1 MAPTENAL
9 SMDSAEQRIVAF
21 TAGSHGL
28 VHTYELSIPILLT
41 VWVGEFSTTAA
52 VLGLVVTVGYGLFGV
67 GALPGGILVDRFGSK
82 PLILACLG
90 GMAGS
95 FLLVSLAPNLLTL
108 ALAIAVWGSLRASI
122 TRRGCRCSR
131 SRSISAG
138 LRARLP
144 RDRGNLG
151 IALGPLATALL
162 LLAFDWRIVTAALTV
177 PAAVVAAYGLT
188 VDIDDALPDT
198 ENAVSDGDIDGDRG
212 SGANGAASLSTIAD
226 DTRVLLAGGF
236 LIVFVFVTF
245 SGLYYRTF
253 LTFLPD
259 LLGDVLGGLIDIQ
272 LIDPESPYAEGVRR
286 GTISVRRRSHGR
298 RTRGS
303 TSAGGS
309 PIAPPPERAL
319 MVLMGILTVLALL
332 FVPASETIVTFIAV
346 SLLLGVV
353 LFTVQPLSRRRRSRP
368 TLRAR
373 RAGSRSATRTS
384 GSSVSARWALRS
396 RGRSSPERD
405 HESSFSSSRVS
416 RPSAPSP
423 RPESLGS
430 RRGRTDGRNA
440 DNPERFVFG
449 RVFRAVATG
458 PLRSCASLPRG
469 PQRL

>member
-1 MAPTENAL
+1 MVRDSDTHGGEEIDRRLADGWKGCSQRISRRRRLAATPAATPGPMAPHGERAFNGFCRA
-9 SMDSAEQRIVAF
+9 RIVAF

-138 LRARLP
+138 LRSATTGS
-144 RDRGNLG
+144 GNLG

-198 ENAVSDGDIDGDRG
+198 ENAVSDGDIDGDG
-212 SGANGAASLSTIAD
+212 GAA
-226 DTRVLLAGGF
+226 
-236 LIVFVFVTF
+236 
-245 SGLYYRTF
+245 RTER
-253 LTFLPD
+253 P
-259 LLGDVLGGLIDIQ
+259 
-272 LIDPESPYAEGVRR
+272 RC
-286 GTISVRRRSHGR
+286 RRSPT
-298 RTRGS
+298 TR
-303 TSAGGS
+303 ACCS
-309 PIAPPPERAL
+309 PA
-319 MVLMGILTVLALL
+319 
-332 FVPASETIVTFIAV
+332 AS
-346 SLLLGVV
+346 
-353 LFTVQPLSRRRRSRP
+353 
-368 TLRAR
+368 
-373 RAGSRSATRTS
+373 
-384 GSSVSARWALRS
+384 
-396 RGRSSPERD
+396 
-405 HESSFSSSRVS
+405 
-416 RPSAPSP
+416 
-423 RPESLGS
+423 
-430 RRGRTDGRNA
+430 
-440 DNPERFVFG
+440 
-449 RVFRAVATG
+449 
-458 PLRSCASLPRG
+458 
-469 PQRL
+469 